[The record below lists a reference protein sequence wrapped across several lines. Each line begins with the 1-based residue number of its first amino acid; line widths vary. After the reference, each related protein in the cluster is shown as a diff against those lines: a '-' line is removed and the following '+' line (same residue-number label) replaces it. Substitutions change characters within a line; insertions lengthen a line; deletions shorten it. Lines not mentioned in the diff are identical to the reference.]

1 MNKTTLIIGASENP
15 ERYSN
20 KAALSLMK
28 HGHSIYLLGNKA
40 GQINGVK
47 IETDQINYTN
57 LDTVTLYINSTIQTQ
72 YKEYIYSL
80 KPKRIIF
87 NPGAENSQFFNEASQ
102 KGIECVEACT
112 LVMLSIGNY

>member
-28 HGHSIYLLGNKA
+28 HGHSIYLLGSKI
-40 GQINGVK
+40 GQINGVN
-47 IETDQINYTN
+47 IETKKIIYNN
-57 LDTVTLYINSTIQTQ
+57 IDTVTLYINSGIHAQ

-80 KPKRIIF
+80 KPKRLIF
-87 NPGAENSQFFNEASQ
+87 NPGTENSQFFNESSQ
-102 KGIECVEACT
+102 NGIECVEACT
-112 LVMLSIGNY
+112 LVLLSIGNY

>member
-1 MNKTTLIIGASENP
+1 MNKTTLIIGASENA

-28 HGHSIYLLGNKA
+28 HNHSIYLLGNKA

-47 IETDQINYTN
+47 IETEKINYTN
-57 LDTVTLYINSTIQTQ
+57 LHTVTLYINSTIQNQ
-72 YKEYIYSL
+72 YREYIYSL
-80 KPKRIIF
+80 NPKRLIF
-87 NPGAENSQFFNEASQ
+87 NPGAENPHFFNEASM

-112 LVMLSIGNY
+112 LVLLSIGNY